1 MFTRCDLRLLNR
13 KTLISVYPY
22 WLDTIGLVYLGLL
35 QALVVVPV
43 LVQSCLDASLATIV
57 EVKDSL
63 RASPRVLSPY
73 CYFSSRPTS
82 RSSLALVP
90 LVVRS
95 APPDSRGPAGS
106 TFGGGHST
114 PSYRLSA
121 YVPHDP
127 RVVSFS
133 GPACPSFFICILR
146 RPRAECLPFAL
157 LHLCITMSLHD
168 CFYGSC
174 RLCDVRE
181 DHAF

>member
-1 MFTRCDLRLLNR
+1 MFTCCDLGLLNH

-22 WLDTIGLVYLGLL
+22 WLDTVGLVYLGLL
-35 QALVVVPV
+35 QALVVVPM
-43 LVQSCLDASLATIV
+43 LVQSCLDAFLATVV

-63 RASPRVLSPY
+63 RASPRVLFR

-95 APPDSRGPAGS
+95 APPMLED
-106 TFGGGHST
+106 
-114 PSYRLSA
+114 
-121 YVPHDP
+121 
-127 RVVSFS
+127 FS
-133 GPACPSFFICILR
+133 GRHTAVAPRPPRIGYIYILR
-146 RPRAECLPFAL
+146 RPRAESLPFVL
-157 LHLCITMSLHD
+157 LHFYITTSLHD

-174 RLCDVRE
+174 RFRVVRE